1 MNYIKQLN
9 GFFDSLLVN
18 PLSTTAQTLYVH
30 LLDINNRCGWK
41 ERFTVANTVLQSRAT
56 LSRQQLD
63 RARNELKQKG
73 YIDYEKGSGNKA
85 GIYLI
90 VCFDTQHDTQR
101 DTQGDTHDDTQSGH
115 NACTYYK
122 QKLKEK
128 EKISTD
134 VDIQKKPAVISLLLN
149 DGTEY
154 RVEQEAIEKWENLY
168 PAVDVMQELRK
179 MAGWLD
185 ANRTRRKTRRGIE
198 AFIHRW
204 LAREQDKGG
213 VKRGTAGTD
222 TATDGESNPF
232 KKLKLGFCS
241 DDFE

>member
-1 MNYIKQLN
+1 MKYLKIFTDFVEKIEPFNDTEVGRL
-9 GFFDSLLVN
+9 FRAMLVYAETGTEEN
-18 PLSTTAQTLYVH
+18 LRG
-30 LLDINNRCGWK
+30 N
-41 ERFTVANTVLQSRAT
+41 ERFIWNTAKQEIDRQRESYEQTCKTNKRIAT
-56 LSRQQLD
+56 ER
-63 RARNELKQKG
+63 
-73 YIDYEKGSGNKA
+73 YEALRSSTEKHEA
-85 GIYLI
+85 YQ
-90 VCFDTQHDTQR
+90 D
-101 DTQGDTHDDTQSGH
+101 
-115 NACTYYK
+115 
-122 QKLKEK
+122 KEKDKDKK

-134 VDIQKKPAVISLLLN
+134 VDIQKKPAVISLMLN

-154 RVEQEAIEKWENLY
+154 GVEQEAIEKWENLY
-168 PAVDVMQELRK
+168 PAVNVMQELRK

>member
-1 MNYIKQLN
+1 MKYLKIFTDFAEKVDQLN
-9 GFFDSLLVN
+9 DAEVGRLFKAMLVYAETGTEQDLKGN
-18 PLSTTAQTLYVH
+18 
-30 LLDINNRCGWK
+30 
-41 ERFTVANTVLQSRAT
+41 ERFLWSTARQEINRQRASYNNKVEGAAIARGMRSDIRANQRQSDRLT
-56 LSRQQLD
+56 LISSQD
-63 RARNELKQKG
+63 KDK
-73 YIDYEKGSGNKA
+73 EK
-85 GIYLI
+85 
-90 VCFDTQHDTQR
+90 D
-101 DTQGDTHDDTQSGH
+101 
-115 NACTYYK
+115 
-122 QKLKEK
+122 KEKK

-134 VDIQKKPAVISLLLN
+134 VDIQKKAAIISLMLN

-154 RVEQEAIEKWENLY
+154 GVEQEAIEKWENLY

-198 AFIHRW
+198 KFINGW

-222 TATDGESNPF
+222 AATDGESNPF

>member
-1 MNYIKQLN
+1 MKYLKIFTDFAEKMDQLN
-9 GFFDSLLVN
+9 DTEVGRLFRAMLVYAETGAEQDLKGN
-18 PLSTTAQTLYVH
+18 
-30 LLDINNRCGWK
+30 
-41 ERFTVANTVLQSRAT
+41 ERFLWSTARQEINRQRASYNNKVDGAAIARERRSDIKANQRQSDRLT
-56 LSRQQLD
+56 LISSQD
-63 RARNELKQKG
+63 KDK
-73 YIDYEKGSGNKA
+73 DKDK
-85 GIYLI
+85 
-90 VCFDTQHDTQR
+90 
-101 DTQGDTHDDTQSGH
+101 
-115 NACTYYK
+115 
-122 QKLKEK
+122 K

-134 VDIQKKPAVISLLLN
+134 VDIQKKAAVISLVLN

-154 RVEQEAIEKWENLY
+154 GVKQEAIEKWENLY

-185 ANRTRRKTRRGIE
+185 ANHTRRKTRRGIE
-198 AFIHRW
+198 KFINGW

-222 TATDGESNPF
+222 AAADGESNPF

>member
-1 MNYIKQLN
+1 M
-9 GFFDSLLVN
+9 
-18 PLSTTAQTLYVH
+18 
-30 LLDINNRCGWK
+30 
-41 ERFTVANTVLQSRAT
+41 
-56 LSRQQLD
+56 
-63 RARNELKQKG
+63 
-73 YIDYEKGSGNKA
+73 
-85 GIYLI
+85 
-90 VCFDTQHDTQR
+90 
-101 DTQGDTHDDTQSGH
+101 
-115 NACTYYK
+115 
-122 QKLKEK
+122 
-128 EKISTD
+128 
-134 VDIQKKPAVISLLLN
+134 LN

-154 RVEQEAIEKWENLY
+154 GVEQEAIEKWENLY

-198 AFIHRW
+198 KFINGW

-222 TATDGESNPF
+222 AATDGESNPF